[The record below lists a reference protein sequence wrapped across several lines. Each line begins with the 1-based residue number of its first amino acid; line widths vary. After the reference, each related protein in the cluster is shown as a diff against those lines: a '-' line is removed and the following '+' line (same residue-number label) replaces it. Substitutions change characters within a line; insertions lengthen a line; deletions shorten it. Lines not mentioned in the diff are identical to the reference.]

1 MLNEKDNQEFL
12 QLRKKILESQ
22 FKRLNSPQKQ
32 AVFHINGPLL
42 VLAGAG
48 SGKTSVL
55 VNRIAYMVKFGNAY
69 HSDVIPAGLTPE
81 DLQMMRE
88 LAGSAVSTGSTVSTV
103 SMIGAGGKAIPG
115 SVAFAGAEVR
125 TGEGSVAFAGAE
137 VRISAGS
144 AAGGAGTSVK
154 AGTLPDRITGLI
166 SERPVHP
173 ASILAIT
180 FTNKAAK
187 EMKQRLEGIVGDG
200 INDMWVSTFHAS
212 CVRILRRDIEKL
224 GFGRS
229 FVIFDTSDQQT
240 LIKDCL
246 KELNLNEKNFPVR
259 EVLSKIGQAKDEL
272 IEPDVYTRMNGSDF
286 RLGKIAKI
294 YELYQKKLKNNN
306 ALDFDDII
314 MLTIKLFVD
323 NPPVLDYYQRKF
335 KYVLVDEYQ
344 DTNTAQYTLISLLA
358 KYYRNLCVVGDDDQC
373 LAEGALVQTPA
384 GTKPIQ
390 KIKAGDTVICA
401 AGRGKSTTGVVD
413 KATGRDYKG
422 PAVKITTR
430 LGKVIIGTPN
440 HIGFAKVNAQQG
452 IYYVYLMY
460 KKGFGYRIG
469 QTQGVRSRDGEIANG
484 LFVRLNQ
491 EQGDKMWILHAT
503 DNKERAAYFEQL
515 LAFKYGIPTTV
526 FSCGGRSITL
536 SQQSVNAIFDQIDTD
551 SAAEM
556 LLKDL
561 CMFPEYPH
569 HTCNAVIRGQTAG
582 QIINVTAFGGRQTG
596 VEPGW
601 HSHRICLNTSGNDL
615 RSKTGSAS
623 LPVRSGNRS
632 TCRIETE
639 RSEYGEA
646 DIFAHKISRL
656 DENLEIIK
664 KAWLTEELS
673 YSYMPLSHMK
683 PSMSVAVWD
692 NGRII
697 EDIIEAVEFQEYDG
711 KVYDISVPHLRQF
724 VCNDIVVHNSIYGW
738 RGANIRNILDF
749 EKEFKD
755 STVVKLEQN
764 YRSTKTIL
772 NAANSVIK
780 NNAGRKSK
788 SLWTENIE
796 GEGIQMF
803 EAGNEHEEAAFIV
816 SEIKRLMDLEGRS
829 NKDFALLYRINAQ
842 SRVLEDALM
851 KAAIPYRIYGGL
863 RFYDRKEIR
872 DIIAYLRLIQ
882 NPSDD
887 YALKRIINVPKRGIG
902 ATTLETAENI
912 ALSRNCSIFSIIAS
926 AAEVP
931 ELQRASSKLLD
942 FISMINDFRS
952 KAEAMSVSELIGT
965 VIDKSGILPELK
977 AEDTVEAQ
985 TRIENIGELV
995 SGVMEF
1001 EVQSEEKGLEAYLAN
1016 VSLVSDIDNLDA
1028 EKDHI
1033 VLMTLH
1039 SAKGLEFPVVFIP
1052 GFEEGVFPG
1061 MRSMGSDDELEEER
1075 RLCYVG
1081 ITRAKER
1088 LYFTS
1093 AYSRMLFGSTT
1104 YNKCSRFMKEIP
1116 EDFLVIKGRSEKK
1129 PDSFL
1134 NWQNRTGAGVHD
1146 GLGGAGGNSFGSGSA
1161 NSGTSSSGTKGTSF
1175 ESFSRTKAKAG
1186 TPFGGNTAGV
1196 FNNITGIPNS
1206 AGISG
1211 NTSGNASVTSGKA
1224 PGSEFK
1230 AGDNVVHKK
1239 FGVGKIT
1246 SVTLDK
1252 EDYVIEIEFRNVGM
1266 KRLVAAFAN
1275 LIKL

>member
-1 MLNEKDNQEFL
+1 MLNDKNIQEFL
-12 QLRKKILESQ
+12 ELRKKILESQ

-55 VNRIAYMVKFGNAY
+55 VNRIAYMVRFGNAY
-69 HSDVIPAGLTPE
+69 HSEFIPEGLTQE
-81 DLQMMRE
+81 DLQALRE
-88 LAGSAVSTGSTVSTV
+88 LVGNAGSKEGTSSDS
-103 SMIGAGGKAIPG
+103 GKAGPSSNIGKPG
-115 SVAFAGAEVR
+115 VS
-125 TGEGSVAFAGAE
+125 SD
-137 VRISAGS
+137 
-144 AAGGAGTSVK
+144 SVK
-154 AGTLPDRITGLI
+154 AGASGDSAKTGTLPDRIAALV

-187 EMKQRLEGIVGDG
+187 EMKQRLGSIIGES

-240 LIKDCL
+240 MIKDCL

-272 IEPDVYTRMNGSDF
+272 IEPEVYTNMNGSDF
-286 RLGKIAKI
+286 RLSKIAKI
-294 YELYQKKLKNNN
+294 YELYQKKLKSNN

-314 MLTIKLFVD
+314 MMTIKLFVD

-373 LAEGALVQTPA
+373 LVEGALVQTPT
-384 GTKPIQ
+384 GTIPIQ
-390 KIKAGDTVICA
+390 KIKAGDEVVCA
-401 AGRGKSTTGVVD
+401 AGHGSAITGVVD
-413 KATGRDYKG
+413 KVTSKDYKG
-422 PAVKITTR
+422 TTVKITTR
-430 LGKVIIGTPN
+430 SGKILKGTPN
-440 HIGFAKVNAQQG
+440 HIGFAKVNARQG
-452 IYYVYLMY
+452 VYYVYLMY
-460 KKGFGYRIG
+460 KKGLGYRIG
-469 QTQGVRSRDGEIANG
+469 QTQGVRSRNGEIVNG

-491 EQGDKMWILHAT
+491 EHGDKMWILHAT
-503 DNKERAAYFEQL
+503 DIKEKAAYYEQL
-515 LAFKYGIPTTV
+515 LAFKYGIPTTL
-526 FSCGGRSITL
+526 FNCSGRSITL
-536 SQQSVNAIFDQIDTD
+536 SQQSINAIFDQIDTD
-551 SAAEM
+551 SAAET

-561 CMFPEYPH
+561 CMFSEYPH
-569 HTCNAVIRGQTAG
+569 HVCNAVIRGQTVR
-582 QIINVTAFGGRQTG
+582 QIINVTSFGGRQTG
-596 VEPGW
+596 VESGW

-615 RSKTGSAS
+615 KGKADSAS
-623 LPVRSGNRS
+623 LPVRSCNRS
-632 TCRIETE
+632 TWRIETE
-639 RSEYGEA
+639 RSEYDEA
-646 DIFAHKISRL
+646 DIFAHKISQL

-664 KAWLTEELS
+664 KARLTEELS

-683 PSMSVAVWD
+683 PSMSVAVLE

-697 EDIIEAVEFQEYDG
+697 EDTIEVVEFEEYDG

-772 NAANSVIK
+772 NAANNVIK

-788 SLWTENIE
+788 SLWTENSE
-796 GEGIQMF
+796 GEGIQMY

-816 SEIKRLMDLEGRS
+816 GEVKRLIEQEGRS
-829 NKDFALLYRINAQ
+829 HQDFALLYRINAQ

-902 ATTLETAENI
+902 NTTLETAENI
-912 ALSRNCSIFSIIAS
+912 ALNRKCSIFSIIAS
-926 AAEVP
+926 ASEVP

-942 FISMINDFRS
+942 FAAMINGFR
-952 KAEAMSVSELIGT
+952 AEAESMSVSELIGA

-995 SGVMEF
+995 SGVLEF
-1001 EVQSEEKGLEAYLAN
+1001 EAQSEEKGLEAYLAN
-1016 VSLVSDIDNLDA
+1016 VSLVSDIDNLDGQN
-1028 EKDHI
+1028 DHI

-1061 MRSMGSDDELEEER
+1061 QRSMGSDDELEEER

-1093 AYSRMLFGSTT
+1093 TYSRTLFGNTT

-1116 EDFLVIKGRSEKK
+1116 EDFLIIKGRREKTA
-1129 PDSFL
+1129 DSFL
-1134 NWQNRTGAGVHD
+1134 SWQNRTGAG
-1146 GLGGAGGNSFGSGSA
+1146 LNNGSA
-1161 NSGTSSSGTKGTSF
+1161 GLAGNTFGVISAGSGTSFSGSKGSSF
-1175 ESFSRTKAKAG
+1175 EGFGRTIGKAG
-1186 TPFGGNTAGV
+1186 LPGGGNTAG
-1196 FNNITGIPNS
+1196 IPAINAGLPGNTAGLS
-1206 AGISG
+1206 AINGGSPG
-1211 NTSGNASVTSGKA
+1211 NTSAAAGTA
-1224 PGSEFK
+1224 PGAGFK

-1252 EDYVIEIEFRNVGM
+1252 GDYVIEIEFRNAGM

-1275 LIKL
+1275 LVKL

>member
-1 MLNEKDNQEFL
+1 MLNDKNIQEFL
-12 QLRKKILESQ
+12 ELRRKILETQ
-22 FKRLNSPQKQ
+22 YKRMNGPQKQ

-55 VNRIAYMVKFGNAY
+55 VNRIAYMVRFGNAY
-69 HSDVIPAGLTPE
+69 HSDFIPEGLTQE
-81 DLQMMRE
+81 DLQEMRE
-88 LAGSAVSTGSTVSTV
+88 LAGSTGS
-103 SMIGAGGKAIPG
+103 K
-115 SVAFAGAEVR
+115 
-125 TGEGSVAFAGAE
+125 EGTSSDTE
-137 VRISAGS
+137 K
-144 AAGGAGTSVK
+144 AGTSSNTGKTGVSGDSMK
-154 AGTLPDRITGLI
+154 TGILPDRIAALV

-187 EMKQRLEGIVGDG
+187 EMKQRLGSIVGES

-240 LIKDCL
+240 IIKDCL

-314 MLTIKLFVD
+314 LMTIKLFVD
-323 NPPVLDYYQRKF
+323 NPPVLDYYQKKF

-373 LAEGALVQTPA
+373 LVEGALVQTPT
-384 GTKPIQ
+384 GTIPISE
-390 KIKAGDTVICA
+390 IKAGDAVICA
-401 AGRGKSTTGVVD
+401 AGRGNAMTGIVD
-413 KATGRDYKG
+413 KATSRDYKG
-422 PAVKITTR
+422 IAVKITTR
-430 LGKVIIGTPN
+430 SGKVLKGTPN

-452 IYYVYLMY
+452 VYYVYLMY

-469 QTQGVRSRDGEIANG
+469 QTQGVRSRNGEIVNG

-491 EQGDKMWILHAT
+491 EHGDKMWILQAT
-503 DNKERAAYFEQL
+503 DNKEKATYYEQFFAL
-515 LAFKYGIPTTV
+515 KYGIPTTV
-526 FSCGGRSITL
+526 FNCSGRSITL
-536 SQQSVNAIFDQIDTD
+536 SQQSIHAIFSQIDTD
-551 SAAEM
+551 LAAET

-569 HTCNAVIRGQTAG
+569 HVCNAVIRGQTAR
-582 QIINVTAFGGRQTG
+582 QIINVTAFGGRKTG
-596 VEPGW
+596 VESGW
-601 HSHRICLNTSGNDL
+601 HSHRICLNTSGTDL
-615 RSKTGSAS
+615 KGKAGSAS

-632 TCRIETE
+632 TWRIETE
-639 RSEYGEA
+639 RSEYDEA
-646 DIFAHKISRL
+646 DLFAHRISRL

-664 KAWLTEELS
+664 KARLTEELS

-683 PSMSVAVWD
+683 PSMSVAVLE
-692 NGRII
+692 NGRIT
-697 EDIIEAVEFQEYDG
+697 EDIIKAVVFEEYEG

-724 VCNDIVVHNSIYGW
+724 VCDDIVVHNSIYGW

-796 GEGIQMF
+796 GEGIQMY

-816 SEIKRLMDLEGRS
+816 GEIKRLIDVEGR
-829 NKDFALLYRINAQ
+829 NHKDFALLYRINAQ

-902 ATTLETAENI
+902 TTTLETAENI
-912 ALSRNCSIFSIIAS
+912 ALSRNCSIFAIIAS
-926 AAEVP
+926 AAGVP

-942 FISMINDFRS
+942 FVTMINGFRALVES
-952 KAEAMSVSELIGT
+952 TSVSELIGT

-977 AEDTVEAQ
+977 AEETVDAQ

-1001 EVQSEEKGLEAYLAN
+1001 EAQSEEKGLEAYLGN
-1016 VSLVSDIDNLDA
+1016 VSLVSDIDNLDG
-1028 EKDHI
+1028 ENDHI

-1061 MRSMGSDDELEEER
+1061 QRSMGSDDELEEER

-1081 ITRAKER
+1081 ITRAKEK

-1093 AYSRMLFGSTT
+1093 TYSRTLFGNTT
-1104 YNKCSRFMKEIP
+1104 YNKCSRFVKEIP
-1116 EDFLVIKGRSEKK
+1116 EDFLVIKGRREKTA
-1129 PDSFL
+1129 DSFL
-1134 NWQNRTGAGVHD
+1134 SWQNKTGAGINNGSG
-1146 GLGGAGGNSFGSGSA
+1146 GLAGNSFGGFSPGYATSPSGS
-1161 NSGTSSSGTKGTSF
+1161 NGSSFMGFGGTLGKTGTSVGDIS
-1175 ESFSRTKAKAG
+1175 
-1186 TPFGGNTAGV
+1186 AGV
-1196 FNNITGIPNS
+1196 
-1206 AGISG
+1206 SG
-1211 NTSGNASVTSGKA
+1211 NFAGMSGSSTALTGNSSAATGTASGA
-1224 PGSEFK
+1224 GFK

-1252 EDYVIEIEFRNVGM
+1252 EDYVIEIEFRNSGM

-1275 LIKL
+1275 LVKL

>member
-1 MLNEKDNQEFL
+1 MLNDKNIQEFME
-12 QLRKKILESQ
+12 LRKKILENQ
-22 FKRLNSPQKQ
+22 FKKLNSPQKQ

-55 VNRIAYMVKFGNAY
+55 VNRIAYMVRYGNAY
-69 HSDVIPAGLTPE
+69 HSDSIPAGLTQE
-81 DLQMMRE
+81 DLQAMKE
-88 LAGSAVSTGSTVSTV
+88 
-103 SMIGAGGKAIPG
+103 
-115 SVAFAGAEVR
+115 FAGCAGNKAGIASGPEKAESS
-125 TGEGSVAFAGAE
+125 GGSG
-137 VRISAGS
+137 
-144 AAGGAGTSVK
+144 K
-154 AGTLPDRITGLI
+154 AGTLAGTANAGVLPDRIATLV

-187 EMKQRLEGIVGDG
+187 EMKQRLGSIVGEG

-240 LIKDCL
+240 LVKDCL

-259 EVLSKIGQAKDEL
+259 EVLSKIGQVKDEL
-272 IEPDVYTRMNGSDF
+272 IEPEVYTRMNGSDF
-286 RLGKIAKI
+286 RLGKIARI

-314 MLTIKLFVD
+314 MMTIKLFVD

-358 KYYRNLCVVGDDDQC
+358 KYYRNLCVVGDDDQ
-373 LAEGALVQTPA
+373 
-384 GTKPIQ
+384 
-390 KIKAGDTVICA
+390 
-401 AGRGKSTTGVVD
+401 
-413 KATGRDYKG
+413 
-422 PAVKITTR
+422 
-430 LGKVIIGTPN
+430 
-440 HIGFAKVNAQQG
+440 
-452 IYYVYLMY
+452 
-460 KKGFGYRIG
+460 
-469 QTQGVRSRDGEIANG
+469 
-484 LFVRLNQ
+484 
-491 EQGDKMWILHAT
+491 
-503 DNKERAAYFEQL
+503 
-515 LAFKYGIPTTV
+515 
-526 FSCGGRSITL
+526 
-536 SQQSVNAIFDQIDTD
+536 
-551 SAAEM
+551 
-556 LLKDL
+556 
-561 CMFPEYPH
+561 
-569 HTCNAVIRGQTAG
+569 
-582 QIINVTAFGGRQTG
+582 
-596 VEPGW
+596 
-601 HSHRICLNTSGNDL
+601 
-615 RSKTGSAS
+615 
-623 LPVRSGNRS
+623 
-632 TCRIETE
+632 
-639 RSEYGEA
+639 
-646 DIFAHKISRL
+646 
-656 DENLEIIK
+656 
-664 KAWLTEELS
+664 
-673 YSYMPLSHMK
+673 
-683 PSMSVAVWD
+683 
-692 NGRII
+692 
-697 EDIIEAVEFQEYDG
+697 
-711 KVYDISVPHLRQF
+711 
-724 VCNDIVVHNSIYGW
+724 SIYGW

-772 NAANSVIK
+772 NAANNVIK

-788 SLWTENIE
+788 SLWTENNE
-796 GEGIQMF
+796 GEGIQMY

-816 SEIKRLMDLEGRS
+816 GEIKRLMDMEARS
-829 NKDFALLYRINAQ
+829 HRDFALLYRINAQ

-902 ATTLETAENI
+902 NTTLETAENK
-912 ALSRNCSIFSIIAS
+912 ALSKSCSIFSIIAS
-926 AAEVP
+926 AAELP

-942 FISMINDFRS
+942 FVSMINGFRAQ
-952 KAEAMSVSELIGT
+952 AESMSVSELIGA

-977 AEDTVEAQ
+977 AEDTIEAQ

-1001 EVQSEEKGLEAYLAN
+1001 EAQNEEKGLEAYLAN
-1016 VSLVSDIDNLDA
+1016 VSLVSDIDNLDGQN
-1028 EKDHI
+1028 DHI

-1061 MRSMGSDDELEEER
+1061 QRSMGSDDEMEEER

-1093 AYSRMLFGSTT
+1093 TYSRTLFGNTT

-1116 EDFLVIKGRSEKK
+1116 EDFLVIKGRREKTA
-1129 PDSFL
+1129 DSFL
-1134 NWQNRTGAGVHD
+1134 SWQSRTGAGVNNGSA
-1146 GLGGAGGNSFGSGSA
+1146 GLAGSSFGGSLAGFGTGSSGS
-1161 NSGTSSSGTKGTSF
+1161 KGSSF
-1175 ESFSRTKAKAG
+1175 EGFGKAIGKTG
-1186 TPFGGNTAGV
+1186 VSVGGST
-1196 FNNITGIPNS
+1196 TGIPGGITGVLNS
-1206 AGISG
+1206 TAGMSG
-1211 NTSGNASVTSGKA
+1211 NTEKMPGNPSVAAGIA
-1224 PGSEFK
+1224 PGAGFK
-1230 AGDNVVHKK
+1230 TGDNVVHKK

-1252 EDYVIEIEFRNVGM
+1252 GDYVIEIEFRNAGM
-1266 KRLVAAFAN
+1266 KRLIAAFAN
-1275 LIKL
+1275 LVKL